1 MQLGDYVM
9 RENTS
14 TGEISIQKVKEG
26 GMNVGDEV
34 MEGTISE
41 ETITY
46 KPGEFITGADG
57 KPVRTADEYE
67 EFTTKPD
74 INDMGKM
81 KDVQPGLDSIEEIIE
96 LMPNQL
102 KRSELEAAGYNVEAF
117 PDNIKQLLIDDLQ
130 KID

>member
-1 MQLGDYVM
+1 
-9 RENTS
+9 
-14 TGEISIQKVKEG
+14 
-26 GMNVGDEV
+26 
-34 MEGTISE
+34 
-41 ETITY
+41 
-46 KPGEFITGADG
+46 
-57 KPVRTADEYE
+57 
-67 EFTTKPD
+67 
-74 INDMGKM
+74 MGKM